1 VTPDRAPRSAADRIG
16 GVTYDTGALI
26 AVDRGNRSMAT
37 RHEAFLRAGVVPTV
51 PTVVLAQAYRTRS
64 QVLLTRVVRGCAIE
78 TFTMERARAVG
89 LLAARTKRHDIVD
102 LAVVEGA
109 IRRGDAVVTSD
120 PGDPV
125 AAGLPRARL
134 DLV

>member
-1 VTPDRAPRSAADRIG
+1 MG

-26 AVDRGNRSMAT
+26 AVDRGNRAMVT
-37 RHEAFLRAGVVPTV
+37 RHQAFLRAGVVPTV
-51 PTVVLAQAYRTRS
+51 PTVVLAQAYRTPR
-64 QVLLTRVVRGCAIE
+64 QVVLARVVRGCTIE
-78 TFTMERARAVG
+78 SFTPEQARAVG
-89 LLAARTKRHDIVD
+89 LLAARTGRHDIVD

-120 PGDPV
+120 PGDRV
-125 AAGLPRARL
+125 AAGLAHARL